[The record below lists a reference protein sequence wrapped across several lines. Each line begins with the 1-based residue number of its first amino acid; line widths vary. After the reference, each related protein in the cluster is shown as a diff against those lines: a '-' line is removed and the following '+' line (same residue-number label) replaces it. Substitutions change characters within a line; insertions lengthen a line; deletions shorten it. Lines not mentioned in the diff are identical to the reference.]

1 MDVDGV
7 PHVYYPAYQRP
18 VRAFAVVLRSPR
30 NPAFLA
36 ESLRKTVQAV
46 DPQVAIFG
54 VRTMEEMLDGSL
66 AQHRFSAQMMV
77 AFAALALG
85 VAAIGIYGVLAYSI
99 GQRTREIGIRMAL
112 GASAHE
118 VSRMVLW
125 QGMRMILTGA
135 AIGAGVALMLSQ
147 LLSRLI
153 FGVSPRDP
161 LAFLAAPVVLIVVAL
176 VASYLP
182 ACRAARIDPVI
193 ALRLD

>member
-1 MDVDGV
+1 
-7 PHVYYPAYQRP
+7 
-18 VRAFAVVLRSPR
+18 VVLRSPR

-54 VRTMEEMLDGSL
+54 VRTMEEMVDGSL
-66 AQHRFSAQMMV
+66 AQQRFSAQMMV

-112 GASAHE
+112 GASAYE

-135 AIGAGVALMLSQ
+135 AVGASLALALSQ
-147 LLSRLI
+147 LLSRFI

-161 LAFLAAPVVLIVVAL
+161 LAFVAAPVVLIIVAL